1 MTRYIAIDG
10 KGGSGKT
17 HLTNLLEEKLSV
29 PVFHLD
35 EYGNDYE
42 PFIGIPKL
50 VEKLQHTDAPVL
62 IFEGVGV
69 FKSDFDEFNAFK
81 ILVDIT
87 DEVRKIRVGGRDVP
101 TDERSQEEWDKIFD
115 IWIKAESEYFTD
127 ELKTKADLV
136 VGEEYDVDEIINVLS
151 LK

>member
-1 MTRYIAIDG
+1 MHRYIAIDG

-17 HLTNLLEEKLSV
+17 HLTNLLEKKLGV

-42 PFIGIPKL
+42 PFVGIPRL
-50 VEKLQHTDAPVL
+50 VEELKNIDASLV

-81 ILVDIT
+81 ILVDVT
-87 DEVRKIRVGGRDVP
+87 DEVRKDRVGGRDVP
-101 TDERSQEEWDKIFD
+101 TDERSQEEWNKIFD
-115 IWIKAESEYFTD
+115 IWIRAESEYFTD
-127 ELKTKADLV
+127 ELASKADLI
-136 VGEEYDVDEIINVLS
+136 VGAEYNVDEIISTLP
-151 LK
+151 LR